1 MQLQRN
7 DIFVPITVFFLFR
20 NQAGRL
26 SPKMPTLEPQ
36 LAISKSSEGTGPS
49 LRRTRNPPRG
59 RELTS
64 ERKLEEETTDR
75 PRERKLE
82 DKSPYHNAATRRGKK
97 LRNGNRKSE
106 VEFAIKSS
114 KKKKLKLCNKFSSPA
129 VIRKVRKS
137 KFYNEQ

>member
-1 MQLQRN
+1 
-7 DIFVPITVFFLFR
+7 
-20 NQAGRL
+20 
-26 SPKMPTLEPQ
+26 MPTLEPQ
-36 LAISKSSEGTGPS
+36 QLAISKRSEGTGPS
-49 LRRTRNPPRG
+49 LRRTRNQPRG

-82 DKSPYHNAATRRGKK
+82 DKSPSHKAATRRGKK

-114 KKKKLKLCNKFSSPA
+114 KKKKLKLCNKFSPA

>member
-1 MQLQRN
+1 
-7 DIFVPITVFFLFR
+7 
-20 NQAGRL
+20 
-26 SPKMPTLEPQ
+26 MPTLEPQ
-36 LAISKSSEGTGPS
+36 QSAISMSSEGPA
-49 LRRTRNPPRG
+49 LRRMRNPPRG

-64 ERKLEEETTDR
+64 ERKLEEETTDP

-82 DKSPYHNAATRRGKK
+82 DKSPSHNAATRRGKK

-114 KKKKLKLCNKFSSPA
+114 KKQKLKLCNKFSPA